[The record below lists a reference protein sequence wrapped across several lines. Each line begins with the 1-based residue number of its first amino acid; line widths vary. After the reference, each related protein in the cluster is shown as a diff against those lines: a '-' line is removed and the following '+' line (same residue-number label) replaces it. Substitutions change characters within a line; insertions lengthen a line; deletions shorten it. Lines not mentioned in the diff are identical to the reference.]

1 MIGESKG
8 SNIGDLEGKMK
19 ETEDGRPMTEA
30 DERFLSR
37 LPAGKAGISQIPLIK
52 VSSKNESL

>member
-52 VSSKNESL
+52 VSSKK